1 MTSGAARIPTVEDKR
16 RVVHS
21 SPEVRHPPLPTTSM
35 NEQERTMADTA
46 ARTIIRTQ
54 GRRAY
59 SAAFGARRSGPRHPL
74 VATAMV
80 LPLAALLA
88 VVFGGWD
95 AVVTQASSVGVMLG
109 R

>member
-1 MTSGAARIPTVEDKR
+1 
-16 RVVHS
+16 
-21 SPEVRHPPLPTTSM
+21 
-35 NEQERTMADTA
+35 MADTA
-46 ARTIIRTQ
+46 ARTMFRTQ
-54 GRRAY
+54 GRRAH
-59 SAAFGARRSGPRHPL
+59 AAFGSRPSSGTRHPL

-80 LPLAALLA
+80 LPLAALLV

>member
-1 MTSGAARIPTVEDKR
+1 
-16 RVVHS
+16 
-21 SPEVRHPPLPTTSM
+21 
-35 NEQERTMADTA
+35 MADTA
-46 ARTIIRTQ
+46 ARTTIR
-54 GRRAY
+54 
-59 SAAFGARRSGPRHPL
+59 AARGARAPLAVRPAAGTRHPL

-80 LPLAALLA
+80 LPLAALLV

>member
-1 MTSGAARIPTVEDKR
+1 
-16 RVVHS
+16 
-21 SPEVRHPPLPTTSM
+21 
-35 NEQERTMADTA
+35 MAEA
-46 ARTIIRTQ
+46 FRTQ
-54 GRRAY
+54 GRRAFT
-59 SAAFGARRSGPRHPL
+59 AFGVGTSGRRHPL

-80 LPLAALLA
+80 LPLAALLV

>member
-1 MTSGAARIPTVEDKR
+1 
-16 RVVHS
+16 
-21 SPEVRHPPLPTTSM
+21 
-35 NEQERTMADTA
+35 MADTA
-46 ARTIIRTQ
+46 PRTTFRTV
-54 GRRAY
+54 
-59 SAAFGARRSGPRHPL
+59 ARRTGLFGGPVTGRRHPL

-80 LPLAALLA
+80 LPLAALLV